1 MGPCPR
7 PMEVPLVSMRALVLA
22 LILGLA
28 LPALAQQPQQ
38 AQIAVNGRTLPP
50 GVVLGSSGDDLLVM
64 AAPYLQALGA
74 SVRTAAGHMEAWWPG
89 GVLILDAGQDAYS
102 WNGLPGRLK
111 EPVGNMG
118 GELVVHAGEIG
129 RIVEARVT
137 GAEFGME
144 VWKSSAEPPQMAPG
158 GGPRLPSGLSQ
169 MPLGPGGLAQ
179 VQGGGGPQ
187 MATGPAGAPPVPVP
201 GLRGDSVNGG
211 GLGGGTQQQEV
222 YTSPYQRPEVGAEP
236 AVDSAPATPSPNAS
250 PGTPARAV
258 VSSLDARR
266 QVTFHL
272 STYEVVAKVKN
283 EGSLA
288 QEKPFQVQLL
298 ARGEYNDDF
307 ELLEAFLVR
316 PLGPG
321 EEVELKKNADG
332 HSFQSLQGMVVTFKV
347 LIVEDA
353 PPPSSTSSSSS
364 SNRST
369 TRQGDSA
376 EKTVRF

>member
-1 MGPCPR
+1 M
-7 PMEVPLVSMRALVLA
+7 SMRALVLA

-50 GVVLGSSGDDLLVM
+50 GVVLGSSGDDLQVM

-74 SVRTAAGHMEAWWPG
+74 SVRTAGGHMEAWWPG

-144 VWKSSAEPPQMAPG
+144 VWKSSAGPPQAVPG

-179 VQGGGGPQ
+179 VRGDGGGAFPQ
-187 MATGPAGAPPVPVP
+187 GMATGPAGSPPVPVP

-211 GLGGGTQQQEV
+211 GLGGPTQHQEV

-236 AVDSAPATPSPNAS
+236 AVETATPSPQAS
-250 PGTPARAV
+250 PGTPARPV

-272 STYEVVAKVKN
+272 STYEVIAKVKN

-347 LIVEDA
+347 LIVEEA
-353 PPPSSTSSSSS
+353 PPPTASSSSS
-364 SNRST
+364 SSRKTS
-369 TRQGDSA
+369 REGDSA

>member
-1 MGPCPR
+1 M
-7 PMEVPLVSMRALVLA
+7 SMRALVLA

-74 SVRTAAGHMEAWWPG
+74 SVRTAGGHMEAWWPG

-111 EPVGNMG
+111 ESVGNMG

-129 RIVEARVT
+129 RVIEARVT

-169 MPLGPGGLAQ
+169 MPLGPGGLEQ
-179 VQGGGGPQ
+179 VQGGGGAFPQ
-187 MATGPAGAPPVPVP
+187 GMPSGPPGALPVPVP

-211 GLGGGTQQQEV
+211 GGLGGPTQHQEV

-236 AVDSAPATPSPNAS
+236 AVDAAPTTPSPQAS
-250 PGTPARAV
+250 PGTPARPV
-258 VSSLDARR
+258 ISSLDARR

-283 EGSLA
+283 EGSMP

-353 PPPSSTSSSSS
+353 PPPTSSYSSSSS
-364 SNRST
+364 RSSS
-369 TRQGDSA
+369 REGDSA

>member
-7 PMEVPLVSMRALVLA
+7 PMEVALVSMRALVLA

-28 LPALAQQPQQ
+28 LPALAQQS
-38 AQIAVNGRTLPP
+38 QIAVNGRTLPP
-50 GVVLGSSGDDLLVM
+50 GVVLGSAGDDLLVM
-64 AAPYLQALGA
+64 AAPYLQAMGA
-74 SVRTAAGHMEAWWPG
+74 SVRTAGGHMEAWWPG

-144 VWKSSAEPPQMAPG
+144 VWKSSAEPPQMG
-158 GGPRLPSGLSQ
+158 GGAGPRLPSGLSQ

-179 VQGGGGPQ
+179 VQGGGGDFAQ
-187 MATGPAGAPPVPVP
+187 GPPGAPPVPVP

-211 GLGGGTQQQEV
+211 GGLGGPTQQQEV

-236 AVDSAPATPSPNAS
+236 AAEAAMPSPGAS
-250 PGTPARAV
+250 PGTPARPV

-272 STYEVVAKVKN
+272 STYEVVAKVRN
-283 EGSLA
+283 EGSLP

-353 PPPSSTSSSSS
+353 PPPSSTSSS
-364 SNRST
+364 NRST